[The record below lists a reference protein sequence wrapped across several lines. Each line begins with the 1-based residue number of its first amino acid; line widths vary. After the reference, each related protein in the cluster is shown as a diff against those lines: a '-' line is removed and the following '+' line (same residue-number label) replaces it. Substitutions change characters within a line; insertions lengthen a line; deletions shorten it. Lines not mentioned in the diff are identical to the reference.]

1 MKLART
7 HDRPQRHEVDPEEV
21 DGDDLLA
28 PCEPGT
34 LYCVGRNYGEKID
47 QMEYDV
53 PDVPDFFIK
62 PAVAAHPPESE
73 ITVPEFTDDLTYA
86 GELAAVVEREC
97 RDIEPDDVDD
107 YVLGY
112 TIMNDLDCLDQERR
126 TARKAFDGSAPLGP
140 WIETDPDLESADIET
155 TINGEVRQD
164 ANTDQMLFRP
174 EELVSFMSQRFT
186 LKPDDVIAFGSPA
199 NPGGIEAGDTVE
211 ITYEGVGTL
220 RHPVVE
226 G

>member
-7 HDRPQRHEVDPEEV
+7 RSRPQRHQVDPDEVDHDE
-21 DGDDLLA
+21 LLA

-34 LYCVGRNYGEKID
+34 LFCVGRNYAEKID

-53 PDVPDFFIK
+53 PEVPDFFIK
-62 PAVAAHPPESE
+62 PAVAAHPPETE
-73 ITVPEFTDDLTYA
+73 ITIPSWTEDLTYA

-97 RDIEPDDVDD
+97 RDIEPEDVDD

-164 ANTDQMLFRP
+164 ANTDMMLFRP
-174 EELVSFMSQRFT
+174 EELVSFMSKRFT
-186 LKPDDVIAFGSPA
+186 LKPDDVVAFGSPA
-199 NPGGIEAGDTVE
+199 NPGGLEAGDDVE
-211 ITYEGVGTL
+211 ITYEGIGTL
-220 RHPVVE
+220 RNTVVE
-226 G
+226 R